1 MQYRQK
7 LQKMIDEAFASA
19 GFLNDPPEL
28 YEPIEYAIRN
38 SGKRLRPLLV
48 LMGCDLFGGD
58 ISEALYPAM
67 AMEIFHNFTLLHDDI
82 MDRAPL
88 RRGKE
93 TVYKKYD
100 INTAILS
107 GDTMFVMAYE
117 YIARTNPVVLPR
129 ILELFNDT
137 ARMVCEGQQYD
148 MNYETTV
155 QVTQEDYIQM
165 IRLKTAVLLAC
176 SMKTGAILAGA
187 PPDETEKAYLF
198 GENLGLAFQLQDDWL
213 DVFGDSSKFGKEL
226 GGDILTNKKTF
237 LYLKAFELA
246 KEDTLIRL
254 TQNFYDNDV
263 PGDEKIARIT
273 SIYHQLKI
281 DDITRK
287 EIEHYLEQGLQWL
300 DVIDVEEERKT
311 GLRDLAKEMLMR
323 ER

>member
-1 MQYRQK
+1 MQSRRT
-7 LQKMIDEAFASA
+7 LQVMIDEAFAST
-19 GFLNDPPEL
+19 GFFREPPEL
-28 YEPIEYAIRN
+28 YHPIDYALRN

-58 ISEALYPAM
+58 IGEALHPAM

-107 GDTMFVMAYE
+107 GDTMFVLAYE
-117 YIARTNPVVLPR
+117 YIARTNPLVLQK
-129 ILELFNDT
+129 ILNLFNET

-155 QVTQEDYIQM
+155 QVTDEDYIQM

-187 PPDETEKAYLF
+187 PEPEAEKAYRF

-226 GGDILTNKKTF
+226 GGDIITNKKTF
-237 LYLKAFELA
+237 LFLKAFELA
-246 KEDTLIRL
+246 REDTLIRL
-254 TQNFYDNDV
+254 TQNFYDKEV
-263 PGDEKIARIT
+263 PEKEKVSRIT
-273 SIYHQLKI
+273 AIYRQLKV
-281 DDITRK
+281 DEITHR
-287 EIEHYLEQGLQWL
+287 EIEYYLGKALEWL
-300 DVIDVEEERKT
+300 DQIAVEESLKSELKA
-311 GLRDLAKEMLMR
+311 LAQEMLAR

>member
-1 MQYRQK
+1 
-7 LQKMIDEAFASA
+7 MIDEAFAST
-19 GFLNDPPEL
+19 GFFREPPEL
-28 YEPIEYAIRN
+28 YHPIDYALRN

-58 ISEALYPAM
+58 IGEALHPAM

-107 GDTMFVMAYE
+107 GDTMFVLAYE
-117 YIARTNPVVLPR
+117 YIARTNPLVLQK
-129 ILELFNDT
+129 ILNLFNET

-155 QVTQEDYIQM
+155 QVTDEDYIQM

-187 PPDETEKAYLF
+187 PEPEAEKAYRF

-226 GGDILTNKKTF
+226 GGDIITNKKTF
-237 LYLKAFELA
+237 LFLKAFELA
-246 KEDTLIRL
+246 REDTLIRL
-254 TQNFYDNDV
+254 TQNFYDKEV
-263 PGDEKIARIT
+263 PEKEKVSRIT
-273 SIYHQLKI
+273 AIYRQLKV
-281 DDITRK
+281 DEITHR
-287 EIEHYLEQGLQWL
+287 EIEYYLGKALEWL
-300 DVIDVEEERKT
+300 DQIAVEESLKSELKA
-311 GLRDLAKEMLMR
+311 LAQEMLAR

>member
-1 MQYRQK
+1 MHSRQN
-7 LQKMIDEAFASA
+7 LQKTIDDAFASA
-19 GFLNDPPEL
+19 GFLHDPPEL
-28 YEPIEYAIRN
+28 YEPIEYALRN

-58 ISEALYPAM
+58 VGEALYPAM

-93 TVYKKYD
+93 SVYKKYD

-107 GDTMFVMAYE
+107 GDTMFVIAYE
-117 YIARTNPVVLPR
+117 YIARTKSAVLPR

-148 MNYETTV
+148 MNYETMV
-155 QVTQEDYIQM
+155 GVSHDDYIQM

-187 PPDETEKAYLF
+187 PPEETEKAYMF

-213 DVFGDSSKFGKEL
+213 DVFGNSSKFGKEL

-246 KEDTLIRL
+246 REDTLIRL
-254 TQNFYDNDV
+254 TQNFHDREV
-263 PGDEKIARIT
+263 PGPEKVARIT
-273 SIYHQLKI
+273 SVYRQLKV
-281 DDITRK
+281 DELTRK
-287 EIEHYLEQGLQWL
+287 EIELYLEKGLKWL
-300 DVIDVEEERKT
+300 DEIKVEEERKT
-311 GLRDLAKEMLMR
+311 GLRELAREMLMR
-323 ER
+323 EK

>member
-1 MQYRQK
+1 MQSRRS
-7 LQKMIDEAFASA
+7 LQEVIDEAFAST
-19 GFLNDPPEL
+19 GFFRDPPEL
-28 YEPIEYAIRN
+28 YDPIEYALRN
-38 SGKRLRPLLV
+38 SGKRIRPLLV

-58 ISEALYPAM
+58 IREALHPAM

-100 INTAILS
+100 VNTAILS
-107 GDTMFVMAYE
+107 GDTMFVLAYE

-129 ILELFNDT
+129 ILDLFNET

-155 QVTQEDYIQM
+155 QVTHDDYIQM

-187 PPDETEKAYLF
+187 PPGETEKAYKF

-226 GGDILTNKKTF
+226 GGDIITNKKTF
-237 LYLKAFELA
+237 LFLKAFELA
-246 KEDTLIRL
+246 REDMLIRL
-254 TQNFYDNDV
+254 TQNFYDKEI
-263 PGDEKIARIT
+263 PEREKVARIT
-273 SIYHQLKI
+273 SIYRQLKV
-281 DDITRK
+281 DEITRK
-287 EIEHYLEQGLQWL
+287 EIEHYLARSLEWL
-300 DVIDVEEERKT
+300 DRISVDDSRKAE
-311 GLRDLAKEMLMR
+311 LKDLAMEMLSR

>member
-1 MQYRQK
+1 MQSRQI
-7 LQKMIDEAFASA
+7 LQKTIDDAFASA
-19 GFLNDPPEL
+19 GFFHNPPEL
-28 YEPIEYAIRN
+28 YEPIEYALRN

-58 ISEALYPAM
+58 INEALYPAM

-93 TVYKKYD
+93 TVYKKFD

-117 YIARTNPVVLPR
+117 YIARTNPIVLPR

-155 QVTQEDYIQM
+155 QVTHEDYIQM

-187 PPDETEKAYLF
+187 PPEETEKAYMF

-226 GGDILTNKKTF
+226 GGDIITNKKTF
-237 LYLKAFELA
+237 LYLKALELA
-246 KEDTLIRL
+246 REDTLIRL
-254 TQNFYDNDV
+254 TQNFYDKES
-263 PGDEKIARIT
+263 PEPEKVARIT
-273 SIYHQLKI
+273 SIYRQLKI
-281 DDITRK
+281 DELTRK
-287 EIEHYLEQGLQWL
+287 EIEQYLRKGLQWL
-300 DVIDVEEERKT
+300 DEINIGEDRKT
-311 GLRDLAKEMLMR
+311 GLRELAREMLTR
-323 ER
+323 EK

>member
-1 MQYRQK
+1 MHSRQI
-7 LQKMIDEAFASA
+7 LQKTIDDAFASA
-19 GFLNDPPEL
+19 GFFNDPSEL
-28 YEPIEYAIRN
+28 YEPIEYALRN

-48 LMGCDLFGGD
+48 LMGCDMFGGD
-58 ISEALYPAM
+58 FSEALYPAM

-93 TVYKKYD
+93 TVFKKYD

-107 GDTMFVMAYE
+107 GDTMFVLAYE
-117 YIARTNPVVLPR
+117 YIARTNPIFLPR

-148 MNYETTV
+148 MNYETTAE
-155 QVTQEDYIQM
+155 VTHNDYIQM

-176 SMKTGAILAGA
+176 SLKTGAIITGA
-187 PPDETEKAYLF
+187 PPEETEKAYMF

-226 GGDILTNKKTF
+226 GGDIITNKKTF
-237 LYLKAFELA
+237 LYLKAFEIA
-246 KEDTLIRL
+246 REDTLIRL
-254 TQNFYDNDV
+254 TQNFSDKDIPEPDKV
-263 PGDEKIARIT
+263 ARIT
-273 SIYHQLKI
+273 AIYRQLKI
-281 DDITRK
+281 DELTRK
-287 EIEHYLEQGLQWL
+287 EIEYYLEKGLEWL
-300 DVIDVEEERKT
+300 DAINLREERKT
-311 GLRDLAKEMLMR
+311 GLRELAREMLMR